1 MEEPDRGA
9 RRRLP
14 RPWRSEAEAFRTLV
28 YLVATVAVIVAIV
41 LIVRAVS

>member
-14 RPWRSEAEAFRTLV
+14 RPWRSEAEAFRTLL
-28 YLVATVAVIVAIV
+28 YLLVAVAVIVAIV
-41 LIVRAVS
+41 LIVRAIT